1 MVRDLTPLRD
11 PIPADCLSLAD
22 YERHALARMTPGTR
36 AYIQGAGADGITR
49 EANLAAWAGLRLLG
63 RGLAD
68 MVGAHTRLSLVGC
81 ALDHPILLAPCAWHG
96 LVNPGGECETA
107 LGAAATGTLMTVSTQ
122 AGQSLEAIA
131 ETPGPKWFQLYFQLR
146 REDTLALVRRAEAA
160 GCLALVVTVDAAVNG
175 IRNDEQRAGF
185 ALPPGLSPVNLR
197 GFAQPVSRAAPGES
211 PVFRGLLDHAPGW
224 ADLDWLRAETRLPL
238 LLKGVMHPEDV
249 ERALAAGIDGLIV
262 SNHGGRVL
270 DTLPATADILPR
282 VVAQV
287 AGRVPILCDGGIR
300 RGTDVLKALAL
311 GASAVLIGRPQL
323 HALAVGGAPGVAHML
338 TILRAELEVA
348 MALTGCRTLDAI
360 GPGVLWA

>member
-1 MVRDLTPLRD
+1 MSARRD
-11 PIPADCLSLAD
+11 PIPADCVSLAD
-22 YERHALARMTPGTR
+22 YERHALMRMDPAAR

-49 EANLAAWAGLRLLG
+49 DANLAAWGELRLAG
-63 RGLAD
+63 RSLTD
-68 MVGAHTRLSLVGC
+68 MAGAGTLLSLFGC
-81 ALDHPILLAPCAWHG
+81 ALDHPILLAPCAFHG

-107 LGAAATGTLMTVSTQ
+107 LGAAATSTVMTVSTQ

-131 ETPGPKWFQLYFQLR
+131 ETPGPKWFQLYFQMR

-160 GCLALVVTVDAAVNG
+160 GYLALVVTVDAAING

-185 ALPPGLSPVNLR
+185 ALPPGLSAVNLH
-197 GFAQPVSRAAPGES
+197 GIPQPVSRAAPGES
-211 PVFRGLLDHAPGW
+211 PVFRGLLDHAPTW
-224 ADLDWLRAETRLPL
+224 ADLDWLRSQTALPI
-238 LLKGVMHPEDV
+238 LLKGLMHPEDV
-249 ERALAAGIDGLIV
+249 ARALQAGAEGLIV

-270 DTLPATADILPR
+270 DTLPATAEILPR

-287 AGRVPILCDGGIR
+287 AGRVPVLCDGGIR

-338 TILRAELEVA
+338 TLLRAELEVA
-348 MALTGCRTLDAI
+348 MALTGCKTLDEV
-360 GPGVLWA
+360 GPGVLW